1 MRNKDKPKKISLFLP
16 DLRIGGAEHLTI
28 TLANDWS
35 NKGYEIDLV
44 ILHQE
49 ISDDSLH
56 SFVSPSVNI
65 VNLNTKRFIFSII
78 PLASYFRKAKPNTKN
93 RRANN
98 QGACGTGEA
107 LRLFS
112 CPNLNIV
119 LKTLD
124 LNRSAQRLES

>member
-28 TLANDWS
+28 TLANDWG

-78 PLASYFRKAKPNTKN
+78 PLASYFRKAKPN
-93 RRANN
+93 
-98 QGACGTGEA
+98 
-107 LRLFS
+107 FS
-112 CPNLNIV
+112 IAAMWPLTV
-119 LKTLD
+119 VSVSGLGD
-124 LNRSAQRLES
+124 LSQVRS